1 MNTHNNCEFS
11 EKVYEYMDG
20 TLSAEDRARVLEHLE
35 GCESC
40 SELKREHE
48 AFAALLDSVNEELPE
63 GLHDR
68 IMSNVRSEM
77 RRDRFMRAI
86 KRYAMPVAA
95 AFVLALTVPAILRAN
110 DGTDIANSPATDEMC
125 YALGDDVYAPAD
137 TESALGFSAEQDGR
151 KYDVK
156 EEAEDACATVDTK
169 ATMDNAPDA
178 TGAVTGAPGAPA
190 PEEPAL
196 ETESAHSDAAYYN
209 YSVTQTFGGE
219 GVVTCYVC
227 PIFTVTADEYGA
239 LLRDFDGSV
248 VQNDE
253 SGAVLKNSEKLR
265 DALSKL
271 TEVDGSTEKFDYVR
285 INTK

>member
-20 TLSAEDRARVLEHLE
+20 TLSAEDRARVLEHLK

-68 IMSNVRSEM
+68 IMGNVRSEM

-95 AFVLALTVPAILRAN
+95 ALVLTLTVPAILRAN

-137 TESALGFSAEQDGR
+137 TESALGRSAEQDGV
-151 KYDVK
+151 YDAK
-156 EEAEDACATVDTK
+156 EEAEDSIASADTK
-169 ATMDNAPDA
+169 
-178 TGAVTGAPGAPA
+178 AVTGAPGAPM

-196 ETESAHSDAAYYN
+196 DVQSTSSDVAYFN
-209 YSVTQTFGGE
+209 YSVTQTFSGE

-227 PIFTVTADEYGA
+227 PIFTVTVDEYGA

-271 TEVDGSTEKFDYVR
+271 TEVDGSAEKFDYVR

>member
-20 TLSAEDRARVLEHLE
+20 TLSAEDRARVLEHLK

-95 AFVLALTVPAILRAN
+95 ALVLTLTVPAILRAN
-110 DGTDIANSPATDEMC
+110 DGTNIANSPATDEMC
-125 YALGDDVYAPAD
+125 YALGDDVYAPTD
-137 TESALGFSAEQDGR
+137 TESALGRSAEQDGV
-151 KYDVK
+151 YDAK
-156 EEAEDACATVDTK
+156 EEAEDSCASADTK
-169 ATMDNAPDA
+169 ATKADS
-178 TGAVTGAPGAPA
+178 TGAVTGAPGAPM

-196 ETESAHSDAAYYN
+196 DVQSTSSDVAYFN
-209 YSVTQTFGGE
+209 YSVTHTFSGE

-227 PIFTVTADEYGA
+227 PIFTVTVDEYGA

-253 SGAVLKNSEKLR
+253 GGAVLKNSVKLR